1 VLQSILSFAFPAAVG
16 PHRNRKIQAEFL
28 ACRMSVLHRHQDPS
42 RKPGFTLV
50 EVAAAL
56 VILSMLISSALVV
69 MSRITSGMVDLQ
81 SETQAFSIARQ
92 NLEKLLSAPT
102 VSDMTEYGIVETN
115 PDMDWELVVEPFY
128 EPISNRMWIRGLSS
142 ASYTNSA
149 GERKTVELTCW
160 LTGLT
165 AQQVRQILEQQKR
178 QEEFMKQYSES
189 EEGQQLARQRA
200 LTRAY
205 LEQNDLDVA
214 AYDEFIERLDRRR
227 LDYIADHGFDGGYYD
242 FLEQLSQEESDY
254 LYRLGVDYNKYM
266 QFYDKYKDVVVPE
279 EIASGTEP
287 QENDPQKPEDT
298 SSESDS
304 KKEPESDDTNET
316 ALDEELIRK
325 LIEIFG
331 WTREQAVRFLTQ

>member
-1 VLQSILSFAFPAAVG
+1 MV
-16 PHRNRKIQAEFL
+16 
-28 ACRMSVLHRHQDPS
+28 CRMIFLNRHQGQS

-92 NLEKLLSAPT
+92 NLEKLLSATT
-102 VSDMTEYGIVETN
+102 VSDMTEYGVVETN
-115 PDMDWELVVEPFY
+115 PDMDWEIVVEPFY

-142 ASYTNSA
+142 ASYTASS
-149 GERKTVELTCW
+149 GERKTIELTCW

-165 AQQVRQILEQQKR
+165 AQQIRQILEQQKR

-189 EEGQQLARQRA
+189 EEGRQLAKQRA

-205 LEQNDLDVA
+205 LEQNDLDVT
-214 AYDEFIERLDRRR
+214 AYDEFIERLERRR
-227 LDYIADHGFDGGYYD
+227 LDYIAENGFDEGYYD

-254 LYRLGVDYNKYM
+254 LYRLGMDYEKYRI
-266 QFYDKYKDVVVPE
+266 FYDKYKDVISPE
-279 EIASGTEP
+279 EIDPGKETKET
-287 QENDPQKPEDT
+287 DPQKPEDT
-298 SSESDS
+298 SEDPDS
-304 KKEPESDDTNET
+304 KNEPEKDSPAEDTSDNSISP
-316 ALDEELIRK
+316 ELRQK
-325 LIEIFG
+325 LKEIFG
-331 WTREQAVRFLTQ
+331 WDDKKIDDFLGKGR

>member
-1 VLQSILSFAFPAAVG
+1 MV
-16 PHRNRKIQAEFL
+16 
-28 ACRMSVLHRHQDPS
+28 CRMIFLNRHQGQS

-92 NLEKLLSAPT
+92 NLEKLLSATT
-102 VSDMTEYGIVETN
+102 VSDMTEYGVVETN
-115 PDMDWELVVEPFY
+115 PDMDWEIVVEPFY

-142 ASYTNSA
+142 ASYTASS
-149 GERKTVELTCW
+149 GERKTIELTCW

-165 AQQVRQILEQQKR
+165 AQQIRQILEQQKR

-189 EEGQQLARQRA
+189 EEGQQLAKQRA

-214 AYDEFIERLDRRR
+214 AYDEFIERLERRR
-227 LDYIADHGFDGGYYD
+227 LDYIAENGFDEGYYE

-254 LYRLGVDYNKYM
+254 LYRLGMDYEKYR
-266 QFYDKYKDVVVPE
+266 QFYDKYKDVISPD
-279 EIASGTEP
+279 EIDTSEKP
-287 QENDPQKPEDT
+287 KENDPQKPEDT
-298 SSESDS
+298 PDDPDS
-304 KKEPESDDTNET
+304 KTDPEKETPAEDTSDNSISPE
-316 ALDEELIRK
+316 LRQK
-325 LIEIFG
+325 LKEIFG
-331 WTREQAVRFLTQ
+331 WDDKKIDDFLGKGS

>member
-1 VLQSILSFAFPAAVG
+1 M
-16 PHRNRKIQAEFL
+16 N
-28 ACRMSVLHRHQDPS
+28 RHQGQS

-92 NLEKLLSAPT
+92 NLEKLLSATT
-102 VSDMTEYGIVETN
+102 VSDMTEYGVVETN
-115 PDMDWELVVEPFY
+115 PDMDWEIVVEPFY

-142 ASYTNSA
+142 ASYTASS
-149 GERKTVELTCW
+149 GERKTIELTCW

-165 AQQVRQILEQQKR
+165 AQQIRQILEQQKR

-189 EEGQQLARQRA
+189 EEGQQLAKQRA

-205 LEQNDLDVA
+205 LEQNNLDVT
-214 AYDEFIERLDRRR
+214 AYDEFIERLERRR
-227 LDYIADHGFDGGYYD
+227 LDYIAENGFDEGYYE

-254 LYRLGVDYNKYM
+254 LYRLGMDYEKYR
-266 QFYDKYKDVVVPE
+266 QFYDKYKDVISPD
-279 EIASGTEP
+279 EIDTSEKP
-287 QENDPQKPEDT
+287 KENDPQKPEDT
-298 SSESDS
+298 PDDPDS
-304 KKEPESDDTNET
+304 KTDPEKETPAEDTSDNSISPE
-316 ALDEELIRK
+316 LRQK
-325 LIEIFG
+325 LKEIFG
-331 WTREQAVRFLTQ
+331 WDDKKIDDFLGKGS

>member
-1 VLQSILSFAFPAAVG
+1 MMIL
-16 PHRNRKIQAEFL
+16 N
-28 ACRMSVLHRHQDPS
+28 RHQDPS

-92 NLEKLLSAPT
+92 NLEKLLSATT
-102 VSDMTEYGIVETN
+102 VSDMTEYGVVETN

-142 ASYTNSA
+142 ASYTSSS
-149 GERKTVELTCW
+149 GDRKTVELTCW

-165 AQQVRQILEQQKR
+165 AQQIRQILDQQKR

-189 EEGQQLARQRA
+189 EEGQQLAKQRA

-205 LEQNDLDVA
+205 LEQNGLDVA
-214 AYDEFIERLDRRR
+214 AYDEFVERLERRR
-227 LDYIADHGFDGGYYD
+227 LDYIADHGFDEGYYD
-242 FLEQLSQEESDY
+242 FLEQLSQDESDY

-266 QFYDKYKDVVVPE
+266 QFYDKHKDAVLPE
-279 EIASGTEP
+279 EIDSGKEP
-287 QENDPQKPEDT
+287 KETDPQKPEET
-298 SSESDS
+298 SSDSDS
-304 KKEPESDDTNET
+304 KKEPESDETNET
-316 ALDEELIRK
+316 VLDEELVRK

>member
-1 VLQSILSFAFPAAVG
+1 MV
-16 PHRNRKIQAEFL
+16 
-28 ACRMSVLHRHQDPS
+28 CRMIFLNRHQGQS

-92 NLEKLLSAPT
+92 NLEKLLSATT
-102 VSDMTEYGIVETN
+102 VSDMTEYGVVETN
-115 PDMDWELVVEPFY
+115 PDMDWEIVVEPFY

-142 ASYTNSA
+142 ASYTASS
-149 GERKTVELTCW
+149 GERKTIELTCW

-165 AQQVRQILEQQKR
+165 AQQIRQILEQQKR

-189 EEGQQLARQRA
+189 EEGQQLAKQRA

-205 LEQNDLDVA
+205 LEQNNLDVT
-214 AYDEFIERLDRRR
+214 AYDEFIERLERRR
-227 LDYIADHGFDGGYYD
+227 LDYIAENGFDEGYYE

-254 LYRLGVDYNKYM
+254 LYRLGMDYEKYR
-266 QFYDKYKDVVVPE
+266 QFYDKYKDVISPD
-279 EIASGTEP
+279 EIDTSEKP
-287 QENDPQKPEDT
+287 KENDPQKPEDT
-298 SSESDS
+298 PDDPDS
-304 KKEPESDDTNET
+304 KTDPEKETPAEDTSDNSISPE
-316 ALDEELIRK
+316 LRQK
-325 LIEIFG
+325 LKEIFG
-331 WTREQAVRFLTQ
+331 WDDKKIDDFLGKGS